1 MQMMQSTRPP
11 SGPGQPTPSPGQRE
25 TGQPS
30 RPSQNGSHLPNGRPG
45 GSGPQGTSPNRRRF
59 WLQMLIF
66 VIVINLLFYAPLL
79 FSSLGARQSTITLSY
94 TSFLQQV
101 QNGNVKDVTLTG
113 HAVSGDFRTPLHQQQ
128 SGSSTGTATY
138 SQFSSY
144 VPETGDPTL
153 LPVLQKNGVN
163 VTAQPVQIPWWQT
176 ALSTL
181 LNALPILLLVY
192 FGYMALRGV
201 RQSQQGGGIF
211 GVGRSR
217 AKLYNEERPS
227 TTFADV
233 AGADEAKADLREEID
248 FLREPQRYLA
258 IGAHIPKGVLLVG
271 PPGTGKTLLAR
282 AVAGE
287 AGVPFYSV
295 SGTDFVE
302 VFVGVGASRVRDL
315 FEQAMKNAPCIVFID
330 EIDAIGRTRGG
341 ASALSGNDEREQT
354 LEQLLVAMDG
364 FEPNQAVVVLAA
376 TNRPDVLDP
385 ALLRPGRFDRQI
397 TVDLP
402 ERRGR
407 EAILKIHTST
417 VPLAPDVNLADLA
430 RVTPGFSGADLA
442 NLVNEA
448 ALAAARRG
456 SVQVSRQDFENAL
469 DKLLLGGKREA
480 LMDERER
487 RIVAYHEGGHA
498 LVAAVLP
505 DVDPLYKVTIVPR
518 GRSLGVTQFLPEDD
532 RRNLPRSYLVERL
545 AVALG
550 GRTAE
555 ELALG
560 ESTTGAEND
569 LKGASQLARRMV
581 SEWGMGEQTGPVVY
595 DLSDGSPSL
604 SQQAL
609 EGHER
614 VYSEVTAERLDAEVE
629 RLITQAHQQART
641 VLTEHR
647 DALDRLAQALVQEE
661 VLEREQVL
669 AIVHGSQKTQDAVS
683 SEKAPRSETVPIAE
697 RGASG

>member
-1 MQMMQSTRPP
+1 MHSTQSTK
-11 SGPGQPTPSPGQRE
+11 STSTAGPDQHE

-30 RPSQNGSHLPNGRPG
+30 RPSQNGSHLPSGRPG
-45 GSGPQGTSPNRRRF
+45 GSGAQGTPPNRRRF
-59 WLQMLIF
+59 WLQMLLF
-66 VIVINLLFYAPLL
+66 LIVINLIFYLPLL
-79 FSSLGARQSTITLSY
+79 FNSSGGQQSTINLSY

-101 QNGNVKDVTLTG
+101 QNGNVNDVTLSG
-113 HAVSGDFRTPLHQQQ
+113 NAVSGDFKTPLHQQQ
-128 SGSSTGTATY
+128 SGSSTAT
-138 SQFSSY
+138 FSKFTSY

-153 LPVLQKNGVN
+153 LPALEKNGVN
-163 VTAQPVQIPWWQT
+163 VTAQPVQTPFWQT
-176 ALSTL
+176 ALTAL
-181 LNALPILLLVY
+181 LMALPILLLLF
-192 FGYMALRGV
+192 FGYIALRGA
-201 RQSQQGGGIF
+201 RAQQGGGIF

-233 AGADEAKADLREEID
+233 AGADEAKTDLREEVN

-287 AGVPFYSV
+287 AGVPFYSA
-295 SGTDFVE
+295 SGTGFVE
-302 VFVGVGASRVRDL
+302 LFVGVGASRVRDL

-330 EIDAIGRTRGG
+330 EIDAIGRTRSGP
-341 ASALSGNDEREQT
+341 SAVSGNDEREQT
-354 LEQLLVAMDG
+354 LEQLLVEMDG

-407 EAILKIHTST
+407 EAILRIHTRT
-417 VPLAPDVNLADLA
+417 VPLTPDVNLADLA

-448 ALAAARRG
+448 ALTATRRG
-456 SVQVSRQDFENAL
+456 SAQVSRQDFENAL

-498 LVAAVLP
+498 LIAAVLP
-505 DVDPLYKVTIVPR
+505 DVDPVYKVTIVPR

-532 RRNLPRSYLVERL
+532 RRNVPRSYLVERL

-560 ESTTGAEND
+560 EITTGAEND
-569 LKGASQLARRMV
+569 LKAASQLARRMV

-595 DLSDGSPSL
+595 DLSDGTPYL

-609 EGHER
+609 EGRER
-614 VYSEVTAERLDAEVE
+614 VYSEMTAERLDAEVE
-629 RLITQAHQQART
+629 RLITHAHQQARS
-641 VLTEHR
+641 VLTERR
-647 DALDRLAQALVQEE
+647 DALDRLAQALLQDE

-669 AIVHGSQKTQDAVS
+669 AIVKGPRKTQDTVS
-683 SEKAPRSETVPIAE
+683 SENAPSNDAVPIAE
-697 RGASG
+697 PETSS

>member
-1 MQMMQSTRPP
+1 MMKNTRTAR
-11 SGPGQPTPSPGQRE
+11 GADQRE
-25 TGQPS
+25 TSQAS
-30 RPSQNGSHLPNGRPG
+30 RLTQNSSNGPTGGPG
-45 GSGPQGTSPNRRRF
+45 GSAPQGTSPNRRVS
-59 WLQMLIF
+59 WLRWLIF
-66 VIVINLLFYAPLL
+66 ILVINLLFYAPLL
-79 FSSLGARQSTITLSY
+79 FGSSSGQPAITLPY
-94 TSFLQQV
+94 TGFLQQV
-101 QNGNVKDVTLTG
+101 QQGNVKDVTLTG
-113 HAVSGDFRTPLHQQQ
+113 NAVSGDFKTPLRQPQ
-128 SGSSTGTATY
+128 SGSGNTTVAS

-153 LPVLQKNGVN
+153 LPLVEINGVH
-163 VTAQPVQIPWWQT
+163 VTAHPVQIAWWQT
-176 ALSTL
+176 GLTIL
-181 LNALPILLLVY
+181 LKAFPILLVVY
-192 FGYMALRGV
+192 FGYMALRSV
-201 RQSQQGGGIF
+201 RQSQQAGGIF

-233 AGADEAKADLREEID
+233 AGADEAKADLREEIN
-248 FLREPQRYLA
+248 FLREPQHYLA

-287 AGVPFYSV
+287 AGVPFYSA

-302 VFVGVGASRVRDL
+302 LFVGVGASRVRDL

-330 EIDAIGRTRGG
+330 EIDAIGRTRSG
-341 ASALSGNDEREQT
+341 ASAYASNDEREQT
-354 LEQLLVAMDG
+354 LEQLLVEMDG
-364 FEPNQAVVVLAA
+364 FEPTQAVVVLAA
-376 TNRPDVLDP
+376 TNRPDVLDA

-407 EAILKIHTST
+407 EAILKIHMRN
-417 VPLAPDVNLADLA
+417 VPLSPDVNLEDLA
-430 RVTPGFSGADLA
+430 RGTPSFSGADLE
-442 NLVNEA
+442 NLVNKA
-448 ALAAARRG
+448 GLAAGARG
-456 SVQVSRQDFENAL
+456 NAQVSRQDFENAL

-480 LMDERER
+480 LLDERER

-505 DVDPLYKVTIVPR
+505 DVDPVYKVTIVPR
-518 GRSLGVTQFLPEDD
+518 GRSLGVTQFRPEDD
-532 RRNLPRSYLVERL
+532 RRNLPRTYLIERL

-550 GRTAE
+550 GRSAE

-560 ESTTGAEND
+560 DITTGAQND
-569 LKGASQLARRMV
+569 LKEASQLARRMV

-595 DLSDGSPSL
+595 DLSDGNPYL
-604 SQQAL
+604 SQQPL
-609 EGHER
+609 EDNQR
-614 VYSEVTAERLDAEVE
+614 VYSEVTAERLDVEVE
-629 RLITQAHQQART
+629 RLITEAHQQARS

-647 DALDRLAQALVQEE
+647 DALDRLAQALLQEE

-669 AIVHGSQKTQDAVS
+669 AIVNEPQKTQGAVS
-683 SEKAPRSETVPIAE
+683 SVKARRNGTVPMGE
-697 RGASG
+697 GGESR

>member
-1 MQMMQSTRPP
+1 MMESTRTTK
-11 SGPGQPTPSPGQRE
+11 GAGQRE
-25 TGQPS
+25 TGQSS
-30 RPSQNGSHLPNGRPG
+30 RITQNSSNTPGGQPG
-45 GSGPQGTSPNRRRF
+45 GSSPQESHSNRRRF
-59 WLQMLIF
+59 WLQWLIF
-66 VIVINLLFYAPLL
+66 IIVINLLFYVPLL
-79 FSSLGARQSTITLSY
+79 FGSSSGQSTINLSY

-101 QNGNVKDVTLTG
+101 QHGNVKDVTLTG
-113 HAVSGDFRTPLHQQQ
+113 NAVSGDFKTPLRQQQ
-128 SGSSTGTATY
+128 SGSGTGTTAF
-138 SQFSSY
+138 SQFTSY
-144 VPETGDPTL
+144 VPETGDPNL
-153 LPVLQKNGVN
+153 LPLLEKNGVS
-163 VTAQPVQIPWWQT
+163 VAAQPVQTPWWQT
-176 ALSTL
+176 ALTIL
-181 LNALPILLLVY
+181 LNAFPILLLVY
-192 FGYMALRGV
+192 FGYMALRSV

-287 AGVPFYSV
+287 AGVPFYSA

-302 VFVGVGASRVRDL
+302 LFVGVGASRVRDL
-315 FEQAMKNAPCIVFID
+315 FEQAKKNAPCIVFID
-330 EIDAIGRTRGG
+330 EIDAIGRTRSG
-341 ASALSGNDEREQT
+341 ASAFASNDEREQT
-354 LEQLLVAMDG
+354 LEQLLVELDG

-407 EAILKIHTST
+407 EAILRIHTRN
-417 VPLAPDVNLADLA
+417 VPLAPDVNLEDLA
-430 RVTPGFSGADLA
+430 RATPGFSGADLE

-448 ALAAARRG
+448 ALAAARRD
-456 SVQVSRQDFENAL
+456 SAQVSRQDFENAL

-487 RIVAYHEGGHA
+487 QIVAYHEGGHA

-505 DVDPLYKVTIVPR
+505 DVDPVYKVTIVPR
-518 GRSLGVTQFLPEDD
+518 GRSLGVTQFRPDDD
-532 RRNLPRSYLVERL
+532 RRNLPRTYLIERL

-550 GRTAE
+550 GRSAE

-560 ESTTGAEND
+560 DITTGAEND
-569 LKGASQLARRMV
+569 LKEATQLARRMV

-595 DLSDGSPSL
+595 DLESTSPYL
-604 SQQAL
+604 SQQPP

-629 RLITQAHQQART
+629 RLVTQAHQQARS

-647 DALDRLAQALVQEE
+647 DALDRLAQALLQEE
-661 VLEREQVL
+661 VLERDQVL
-669 AIVHGSQKTQDAVS
+669 AIVKGAQNTQG
-683 SEKAPRSETVPIAE
+683 
-697 RGASG
+697 GASGEQTSQRTPIQGTSNHASLASTDSGA

>member
-1 MQMMQSTRPP
+1 MMKNTRTTR
-11 SGPGQPTPSPGQRE
+11 GADQRE
-25 TGQPS
+25 TSQAS
-30 RPSQNGSHLPNGRPG
+30 RLTQNSSNQPNGRPG
-45 GSGPQGTSPNRRRF
+45 GSTPPGTSPNRRSS
-59 WLQMLIF
+59 WLRWLIF
-66 VIVINLLFYAPLL
+66 ILVINLLFYAPLL
-79 FSSLGARQSTITLSY
+79 FRSSSGQPAITLPY
-94 TSFLQQV
+94 TGFLQQV
-101 QNGNVKDVTLTG
+101 QQGNVKDVTLTG
-113 HAVSGDFRTPLHQQQ
+113 NAVSGDFKTPLRQPPSAQP
-128 SGSSTGTATY
+128 SGTGNTTVAY
-138 SQFSSY
+138 SQFTSY
-144 VPETGDPTL
+144 VPETGDPNL
-153 LPVLQKNGVN
+153 LPLLEKNSVQ

-176 ALSTL
+176 ALTIL

-192 FGYMALRGV
+192 FGYMALRSV

-287 AGVPFYSV
+287 AGVPFYSA

-302 VFVGVGASRVRDL
+302 LFVGVGASRVRDL
-315 FEQAMKNAPCIVFID
+315 FAQAMKNAPCIVFID
-330 EIDAIGRTRGG
+330 EIDAIGRTRSG
-341 ASALSGNDEREQT
+341 ASAYASNDEREQT
-354 LEQLLVAMDG
+354 LEQLLVELDG

-407 EAILKIHTST
+407 EAILRIHTRH
-417 VPLAPDVNLADLA
+417 VPVAPEVNLEDLA
-430 RVTPGFSGADLA
+430 RGTPGFSGADLE

-448 ALAAARRG
+448 ALAAARRD
-456 SVQVSRQDFENAL
+456 SAQVSRQDFENAL

-480 LMDERER
+480 LLDEKER

-505 DVDPLYKVTIVPR
+505 DVDPVYKVTIVPR
-518 GRSLGVTQFLPEDD
+518 GRSLGVTQFRPEDD
-532 RRNLPRSYLVERL
+532 RRNLPRTYLLERL

-550 GRTAE
+550 GRSAE

-560 ESTTGAEND
+560 DITTGAEND
-569 LKGASQLARRMV
+569 LKEASQLARRMV
-581 SEWGMGEQTGPVVY
+581 SEWGMGEQTGPVIY

-604 SQQAL
+604 NQQPL
-609 EGHER
+609 EDRQR
-614 VYSEVTAERLDAEVE
+614 VYSEVTAERLDVEVE
-629 RLITQAHQQART
+629 RLITEAHQQARS

-647 DALDRLAQALVQEE
+647 DALDRLAQALLQEE

-669 AIVHGSQKTQDAVS
+669 AIVNEPQKTQGAVS
-683 SEKAPRSETVPIAE
+683 SEKAPRNGTVPMVE
-697 RGASG
+697 G

>member
-1 MQMMQSTRPP
+1 
-11 SGPGQPTPSPGQRE
+11 
-25 TGQPS
+25 
-30 RPSQNGSHLPNGRPG
+30 
-45 GSGPQGTSPNRRRF
+45 
-59 WLQMLIF
+59 
-66 VIVINLLFYAPLL
+66 VINLIFYIPLL
-79 FSSLGARQSTITLSY
+79 FSSLSGQQSTINLSY

-101 QNGNVKDVTLTG
+101 QQGNVKDVTLTG
-113 HAVSGDFRTPLHQQQ
+113 NAVSGDFKTPLHEPQ
-128 SGSSTGTATY
+128 SGTSSTTTY
-138 SQFSSY
+138 SRFTSY

-153 LPVLQKNGVN
+153 LPTLEKDGVQ
-163 VTAQPVQIPWWQT
+163 VTAQPVQTPWWQT
-176 ALSTL
+176 VLTIL
-181 LNALPILLLVY
+181 LNALPLLLLVY
-192 FGYMALRGV
+192 FGYMAMRSIL
-201 RQSQQGGGIF
+201 QSQQGGGIL
-211 GVGRSR
+211 GLGRSR

-287 AGVPFYSV
+287 ASVPFYSA
-295 SGTDFVE
+295 SGSDFVE
-302 VFVGVGASRVRDL
+302 LFVGLGASRVRDL
-315 FEQAMKNAPCIVFID
+315 FEQAKKNAPCIIFLD
-330 EIDAIGRTRGG
+330 EIDAIGRTRSG
-341 ASALSGNDEREQT
+341 ASAYASNDEREQT

-364 FEPNQAVVVLAA
+364 FEPTQAVVVLAA

-407 EAILKIHTST
+407 EAILKIHTRT
-417 VPLAPDVNLADLA
+417 VPLAPDVNLEDLA
-430 RVTPGFSGADLA
+430 RGTPGFSGADLE

-448 ALAAARRG
+448 ALAAARRE
-456 SVQVSRQDFENAL
+456 SRQVSRQDFENAL

-480 LMDERER
+480 LMDEQER

-505 DVDPLYKVTIVPR
+505 DVDPVYKVTIVPR
-518 GRSLGVTQFLPEDD
+518 GRSLGVTQFRPEDD
-532 RRNLPRSYLVERL
+532 RRNLPRTYLLERL

-550 GRTAE
+550 GRSAE

-560 ESTTGAEND
+560 EITTGAEND
-569 LKGASQLARRMV
+569 LKQASQLARRMV
-581 SEWGMGEQTGPVVY
+581 SEWGMGEQTGPVIY
-595 DLSDGSPSL
+595 DLSDGSPAL
-604 SQQAL
+604 SQQPL

-629 RLITQAHQQART
+629 RLVTQAHQQARS

-647 DALDRLAQALVQEE
+647 DALERLAQALLQEE

-669 AIVHGSQKTQDAVS
+669 AIVKGAQNTQSGAGGEQASQNTLTAGS
-683 SEKAPRSETVPIAE
+683 
-697 RGASG
+697 

>member
-1 MQMMQSTRPP
+1 MESVRT
-11 SGPGQPTPSPGQRE
+11 TPRPGQRE
-25 TGQPS
+25 TGQLS
-30 RPSQNGSHLPNGRPG
+30 RPSQNNSNGPNGRSG
-45 GSGPQGTSPNRRRF
+45 GSAPQGTSPRRRGF
-59 WLQMLIF
+59 WLQWLIYIIIINLIF
-66 VIVINLLFYAPLL
+66 YIPLL
-79 FSSLGARQSTITLSY
+79 FSSLSGQQPTINLSY

-101 QNGNVKDVTLTG
+101 QQGNVKDVTLTG
-113 HAVSGDFRTPLHQQQ
+113 NSVSGDFKTPLHQQQ
-128 SGSSTGTATY
+128 SGTSSTTTY
-138 SQFSSY
+138 SRFTSY
-144 VPETGDPTL
+144 VPETGDPNL
-153 LPVLQKNGVN
+153 LPLLEKYGVS
-163 VTAQPVQIPWWQT
+163 VTAQPVQTPWWQT
-176 ALSTL
+176 ALTIL
-181 LNALPILLLVY
+181 LNALPLLLLVY
-192 FGYMALRGV
+192 FGYMAMRSI
-201 RQSQQGGGIF
+201 RQSQQAGGIF
-211 GVGRSR
+211 GIGRSR

-233 AGADEAKADLREEID
+233 AGVDEAKQDLREEID

-287 AGVPFYSV
+287 ANVPFFSA

-302 VFVGVGASRVRDL
+302 LFVGLGASRVRDL
-315 FEQAMKNAPCIVFID
+315 FEQAKKNAPCIIFID
-330 EIDAIGRTRGG
+330 EIDAIGRTRSG
-341 ASALSGNDEREQT
+341 AAAFASNDEREQT
-354 LEQLLVAMDG
+354 LEQLLVEMDG
-364 FEPNQAVVVLAA
+364 FEPHQAVVILAA

-397 TVDLP
+397 TIDLP

-407 EAILKIHTST
+407 EAILKIHTRN
-417 VPLAPDVNLADLA
+417 VPLSPDVNLADLA
-430 RVTPGFSGADLA
+430 RVTPGFSGADLE

-448 ALAAARRG
+448 ALSAARRN
-456 SVQVSRQDFENAL
+456 SAEVSRQDFENAL

-487 RIVAYHEGGHA
+487 RTVAYHEGGHA

-518 GRSLGVTQFLPEDD
+518 GRTLGVTQFRPEDD
-532 RRNLPRSYLVERL
+532 RRNVPRTYLLERL

-550 GRTAE
+550 GRSAE

-560 ESTTGAEND
+560 DITTGAEND
-569 LKGASQLARRMV
+569 LKEATQVARRMV

-595 DLSDGSPSL
+595 DLSDGTPYL
-604 SQQAL
+604 GQQQQ
-609 EGHER
+609 EDHVR
-614 VYSEVTAERLDAEVE
+614 VYSEATAQRLDAEVE
-629 RLITQAHQQART
+629 RLITQAHQQAQG

-647 DALDRLAQALVQEE
+647 EALDRLVQALLQEE

-669 AIVHGSQKTQDAVS
+669 AIVN
-683 SEKAPRSETVPIAE
+683 
-697 RGASG
+697 GAQSIPGGAR

>member
-1 MQMMQSTRPP
+1 MESTRTTP
-11 SGPGQPTPSPGQRE
+11 GPDQRE
-25 TGQPS
+25 TGQAS
-30 RPSQNGSHLPNGRPG
+30 RFTQNSSNLPNRRPG
-45 GSGPQGTSPNRRRF
+45 GSAPQGTSPTRRGS
-59 WLQMLIF
+59 WLRWLIF
-66 VIVINLLFYAPLL
+66 IVVINLLFYAPLL
-79 FSSLGARQSTITLSY
+79 FGSSSGQPTINLPY

-101 QNGNVKDVTLTG
+101 QQGHVKDVTLTG
-113 HAVSGDFRTPLHQQQ
+113 NAVSGDFKTPLRQPQ
-128 SGSSTGTATY
+128 SGSGNTTVAY
-138 SQFSSY
+138 SQFTSY
-144 VPETGDPTL
+144 VPETGDPNL
-153 LPVLQKNGVN
+153 LPLLEKNSVQ
-163 VTAQPVQIPWWQT
+163 VTAQPVQTPWWQT
-176 ALSTL
+176 ALTLL

-192 FGYMALRGV
+192 FGYMALRSV
-201 RQSQQGGGIF
+201 RQSQQAGGLFGI
-211 GVGRSR
+211 GRSR

-227 TTFADV
+227 TTFVDV

-258 IGAHIPKGVLLVG
+258 IGAHIPTGVLLIG

-287 AGVPFYSV
+287 AGVPFYSA

-302 VFVGVGASRVRDL
+302 LFVGLGASRVRDL
-315 FEQAMKNAPCIVFID
+315 FEQAKKNAPCIIFID
-330 EIDAIGRTRGG
+330 EIDAIGRTRSG
-341 ASALSGNDEREQT
+341 ASAIAGNDEREQT
-354 LEQLLVAMDG
+354 LEQLLVEMDG
-364 FEPNQAVVVLAA
+364 FEPHQAVVVLAA

-397 TVDLP
+397 TIDLP

-407 EAILKIHTST
+407 EAILRIHTRT

-430 RVTPGFSGADLA
+430 CVTPGFSGADLE

-448 ALAAARRG
+448 ALAAARRD
-456 SVQVSRQDFENAL
+456 SAQVSRQDFENAL

-518 GRSLGVTQFLPEDD
+518 GRSLGVTQFRPDDD
-532 RRNLPRSYLVERL
+532 RRNVPRTYLIERL

-550 GRTAE
+550 GRSAE

-560 ESTTGAEND
+560 DITTGAEND
-569 LKGASQLARRMV
+569 LKEASQLARRMV
-581 SEWGMGEQTGPVVY
+581 SEWGMGEQTGPVVF
-595 DLSDGSPSL
+595 DLSDGNPYL
-604 SQQAL
+604 SQQPL
-609 EGHER
+609 EDHQR

-629 RLITQAHQQART
+629 RLVTQAHQQARS
-641 VLTEHR
+641 VLTAHR
-647 DALDRLAQALVQEE
+647 DALDRLAQALLQEE

-669 AIVHGSQKTQDAVS
+669 AIVNGAQNTQGGASGEKASQKTLIPES
-683 SEKAPRSETVPIAE
+683 
-697 RGASG
+697 

>member
-1 MQMMQSTRPP
+1 MLESTKTTR
-11 SGPGQPTPSPGQRE
+11 GADQRE
-25 TGQPS
+25 TGQAS
-30 RPSQNGSHLPNGRPG
+30 RLTQNSSTGSNRSEG
-45 GSGPQGTSPNRRRF
+45 GSAPPGTSPTRRVS
-59 WLQMLIF
+59 WLRWLIF
-66 VIVINLLFYAPLL
+66 LVVINLLFYAPLL
-79 FSSLGARQSTITLSY
+79 FSSLGAQQSTINLSY
-94 TSFLQQV
+94 TNFLQQV
-101 QNGNVKDVTLTG
+101 DQGNVKDVTLTG
-113 HAVSGDFRTPLHQQQ
+113 HAVSGDFKTPLQQPQ
-128 SGSSTGTATY
+128 SGSGNTTATY
-138 SQFSSY
+138 SQFTSY

-153 LPVLQKNGVN
+153 LPELQKNGVG

-176 ALSTL
+176 ALTIL

-192 FGYMALRGV
+192 FGYMALRSV

-217 AKLYNEERPS
+217 AKLYTEERPS

-233 AGADEAKADLREEID
+233 AGADEAKADLQEEID
-248 FLREPQRYLA
+248 FLRQPQRYLA

-287 AGVPFYSV
+287 AGVPFYSA
-295 SGTDFVE
+295 SGTGFVE
-302 VFVGVGASRVRDL
+302 LFVGVGASRVRDL
-315 FEQAMKNAPCIVFID
+315 FEQAKKNAPCIIFID
-330 EIDAIGRTRGG
+330 EIDAIGRTRSG
-341 ASALSGNDEREQT
+341 ASAFASNDEREQT
-354 LEQLLVAMDG
+354 LEQLLVEMDG
-364 FEPNQAVVVLAA
+364 FEPTQAVVVLAA

-397 TVDLP
+397 TIDLP

-407 EAILKIHTST
+407 EAILRIHTRT

-430 RVTPGFSGADLA
+430 RVTPGFSGADLE

-456 SVQVSRQDFENAL
+456 SAQVSRQDFEQAL

-487 RIVAYHEGGHA
+487 RTVAYHEGGHA
-498 LVAAVLP
+498 LVAALLP
-505 DVDPLYKVTIVPR
+505 GVDPLYKVTIVPR
-518 GRSLGVTQFLPEDD
+518 GRSLGVTQFRPDDD
-532 RRNLPRSYLVERL
+532 RRNLPRTYLLERL

-550 GRTAE
+550 GRSAE

-560 ESTTGAEND
+560 EITTGAEND
-569 LKGASQLARRMV
+569 LKEATQLARRMV

-595 DLSDGSPSL
+595 DLSDGSPAL
-604 SQQAL
+604 SQQPL

-614 VYSEVTAERLDAEVE
+614 VYSEVTAQRLDAEVE
-629 RLITQAHQQART
+629 RLITQAHEQARS
-641 VLTEHR
+641 VLSEHR
-647 DALDRLAQALVQEE
+647 EALDRLAQALLQEE
-661 VLEREQVL
+661 VLERDQVL
-669 AIVHGSQKTQDAVS
+669 AIVHGGQNSQGGAGSEQASQKTHMAGS
-683 SEKAPRSETVPIAE
+683 
-697 RGASG
+697 

>member
-1 MQMMQSTRPP
+1 MMESTRTT
-11 SGPGQPTPSPGQRE
+11 PGPGQRE
-25 TGQPS
+25 TGQAS
-30 RPSQNGSHLPNGRPG
+30 RLTQNSSHLPNGRPG
-45 GSGPQGTSPNRRRF
+45 GSAPQGMSPNRRGS
-59 WLQMLIF
+59 WLRWLIF
-66 VIVINLLFYAPLL
+66 IVVINLLFYAPLL
-79 FSSLGARQSTITLSY
+79 FGSSSGQPTTNLPY
-94 TSFLQQV
+94 TNFLQQV
-101 QNGNVKDVTLTG
+101 QQGNVKDVTLTG
-113 HAVSGDFRTPLHQQQ
+113 NAVSGDFKTPLRQPQ
-128 SGSSTGTATY
+128 SGTGNNTVAY
-138 SQFSSY
+138 SQFTSF
-144 VPETGDPTL
+144 VPETGDPNL
-153 LPVLQKNGVN
+153 LPLLEKNSVQ
-163 VTAQPVQIPWWQT
+163 VTAQPVQTPWWQT
-176 ALSTL
+176 ALTIL
-181 LNALPILLLVY
+181 LNAFPILLLVY
-192 FGYMALRGV
+192 FGYMALRSV

-248 FLREPQRYLA
+248 FLRDPQRYLA
-258 IGAHIPKGVLLVG
+258 IGAHIPTGVLLVG
-271 PPGTGKTLLAR
+271 SPGTGKTLLAR

-287 AGVPFYSV
+287 PGVPFFSA

-302 VFVGVGASRVRDL
+302 LFVGVGASRVRDL
-315 FEQAMKNAPCIVFID
+315 FEQAKKNAPCIIFID
-330 EIDAIGRTRGG
+330 EIDAIGRTRSG
-341 ASALSGNDEREQT
+341 ASAIAGNDEREQT
-354 LEQLLVAMDG
+354 LEQLLVEMDG

-376 TNRPDVLDP
+376 TNRPDLLDP

-397 TVDLP
+397 TVDLT

-407 EAILKIHTST
+407 EAILRIHTRT
-417 VPLAPDVNLADLA
+417 VPLAPDVNLEDLA
-430 RVTPGFSGADLA
+430 RGTPGFSGADLE

-456 SVQVSRQDFENAL
+456 STQVTRQDFENAL

-505 DVDPLYKVTIVPR
+505 DVDPLFKVTIVPR
-518 GRSLGVTQFLPEDD
+518 GRSLGVTQFRPDDD
-532 RRNLPRSYLVERL
+532 RRNVPRTYLLERL

-550 GRTAE
+550 GRSAE

-560 ESTTGAEND
+560 EMTSGAESD
-569 LKGASQLARRMV
+569 HKTATQLARRMV
-581 SEWGMGEQTGPVVY
+581 SEWGMGEQTGPVVF
-595 DLSDGSPSL
+595 DLSDGSAYL
-604 SQQAL
+604 SQQPL

-614 VYSEVTAERLDAEVE
+614 VYSEVTAQRLDAEVE
-629 RLITQAHQQART
+629 RLVTQAHQQARR

-647 DALDRLAQALVQEE
+647 DALDRLAQALLQEE

-669 AIVHGSQKTQDAVS
+669 AIVN
-683 SEKAPRSETVPIAE
+683 
-697 RGASG
+697 GAQNILGGAK

>member
-1 MQMMQSTRPP
+1 MMESTR
-11 SGPGQPTPSPGQRE
+11 STPGPGQRE
-25 TGQPS
+25 TDQSS
-30 RPSQNGSHLPNGRPG
+30 RLTQNNSNTPGGRPG
-45 GSGPQGTSPNRRRF
+45 GSGPQGTPPNRRVS
-59 WLQMLIF
+59 WLRWLIF
-66 VIVINLLFYAPLL
+66 IIVINLIFYAPLL
-79 FSSLGARQSTITLSY
+79 FSALGAQQSTINLSY

-101 QNGNVKDVTLTG
+101 QQGNVKDVTLTG
-113 HAVSGDFRTPLHQQQ
+113 NAVSGDFKTPLRQPQ
-128 SGSSTGTATY
+128 SGSGNGTAAYT
-138 SQFSSY
+138 QFSSY
-144 VPETGDPTL
+144 VPETGDPNL
-153 LPVLQKNGVN
+153 LPLLEKNGVH

-176 ALSTL
+176 ALTIL
-181 LNALPILLLVY
+181 LNALPLLLVY
-192 FGYMALRGV
+192 FGYMALRSV
-201 RQSQQGGGIF
+201 QQSQQGGGIF

-271 PPGTGKTLLAR
+271 SPGTGKTLLAR

-287 AGVPFYSV
+287 AGVPFYSA

-302 VFVGVGASRVRDL
+302 LFVGVGASRVRDL
-315 FEQAMKNAPCIVFID
+315 FEQAKKNAPCIIFID
-330 EIDAIGRTRGG
+330 EIDAIGRTRSG
-341 ASALSGNDEREQT
+341 ASAFASNDEREQT
-354 LEQLLVAMDG
+354 LEQLLVEMDG
-364 FEPNQAVVVLAA
+364 FEPHQAVVVLAA
-376 TNRPDVLDP
+376 TNRADVLDP

-397 TVDLP
+397 TIDLP

-407 EAILKIHTST
+407 EAILRIHTRT
-417 VPLAPDVNLADLA
+417 VPLAADVNLADLA
-430 RVTPGFSGADLA
+430 RATPGFSGADLE

-448 ALAAARRG
+448 ALTAARRG
-456 SVQVSRQDFENAL
+456 KTQVDRKDFEDAL

-532 RRNLPRSYLVERL
+532 RRNYPRTYLMERL

-550 GRTAE
+550 GRTGE
-555 ELALG
+555 EVALG
-560 ESTTGAEND
+560 EITSGAEND
-569 LKGASQLARRMV
+569 LKEATQLARRMV
-581 SEWGMGEQTGPVVY
+581 SAWGMGEQTGPVVY
-595 DLSDGSPSL
+595 DLASNSPYL
-604 SQQAL
+604 NQQPL
-609 EGHER
+609 EDHNR
-614 VYSEVTAERLDAEVE
+614 VYSEATAQRLDSEVE
-629 RLITQAHQQART
+629 QLMTQAHQRARS

-647 DALDRLAQALVQEE
+647 DALERLAQALQQEE
-661 VLEREQVL
+661 GLERDQVP
-669 AIVHGSQKTQDAVS
+669 AIVNGAQKTPGTASGDTASQ
-683 SEKAPRSETVPIAE
+683 RTPIQ
-697 RGASG
+697 GASNHASLTSTDSGA